1 MEITKIPKRTV
12 TLITPPDAKLVDKG
26 KYQQKRVA
34 AYCRVSTDSEEQL
47 TSYNTQKKVYTEM
60 IQDNK
65 EWTLAGIYAD
75 EGISGTQ
82 AKHRDQFNKMIKD
95 ALDGKIDYII
105 TKSVSRF
112 ARNTV
117 ECLEFVRMLKA
128 RGIGII
134 FEEQK
139 IDTLKTDSELYLVIY
154 AGFAQSESESISKN
168 ITWAKR
174 KNFEDGIVSYH
185 WGHFLGYK
193 KGADGMPEI
202 VPEEAEIIKS
212 IFTLFLEGST
222 IRDICNVL
230 TEKKAPTKLNKDKWS
245 VSTIQRIL
253 RNEKYCGD
261 AILQKTVT
269 IDPIT
274 KTQKKNTGEAPMYY
288 VHNCHTPI
296 ISRETFNRAQEE
308 LIRRNAIP
316 LSTNKGTMSTQ
327 SRYSKYAL
335 TEVMHCAECGSRY
348 RRIIWKRNG
357 KSLIVWRC
365 VNRWENGKKYCKESP
380 TITEADLHAAIVRA
394 INRFNEED
402 SSAYRTLLKVSLC
415 DALGMTAGAEEID
428 LLDRRVAALNKQML
442 AMVEETMKTGNTLE
456 SREAEFKELSD
467 EMGQL
472 KAQIEAIKETAQA
485 NTENGEERLLR
496 LNRKIEDLE
505 KGITD
510 YDDSVVRQIIECVRI
525 HKDGKAEIIFG
536 GGKTIIE
543 QFTPLSK
550 RKNKKESSL

>member
-1 MEITKIPKRTV
+1 MTIKNNNNDCNGNILALNEHIRIREDFVMQTIDDLYDRYLNIYTAPDDDKSVERSIYVEYQPIITKSV
-12 TLITPPDAKLVDKG
+12 
-26 KYQQKRVA
+26 
-34 AYCRVSTDSEEQL
+34 
-47 TSYNTQKKVYTEM
+47 
-60 IQDNK
+60 
-65 EWTLAGIYAD
+65 
-75 EGISGTQ
+75 
-82 AKHRDQFNKMIKD
+82 
-95 ALDGKIDYII
+95 YII

-117 ECLEFVRMLKA
+117 ECLDYVRMLKA

-174 KNFEDGIVSYH
+174 KNYEDGIVTYH
-185 WGHFLGYK
+185 YGHFLGYR
-193 KGADGMPEI
+193 KGPDGMPEVI
-202 VPEEAEIIKS
+202 PEEAEIIKS

-222 IRDICNVL
+222 LREICDIL
-230 TEKKAPTKLNKDKWS
+230 TEKKAPTKLKKDKWS

-269 IDPIT
+269 IDCIT

-296 ISRETFNRAQEE
+296 ISREVFNRTQEE

-316 LSTNKGTMSTQ
+316 LSSNKNALSTQ

-335 TEVMHCAECGSRY
+335 SEVMHCAECGSRY
-348 RRIIWKRNG
+348 RRIVWKRNSV
-357 KSLIVWRC
+357 SLVVWRC
-365 VNRWENGKKYCKESP
+365 VNRWENGSKVCPNSP

-394 INRFNEED
+394 INRFNDED
-402 SSAYRTLLKVSLC
+402 AATYRMLLKVSLC
-415 DALGMTAGAEEID
+415 DALGMKAGAEEID
-428 LLDRRVAALNKQML
+428 LLSKRIDALTKQTME
-442 AMVEETMKTGNTLE
+442 MVEETMKSGDTVD

-467 EMGQL
+467 EIEQL
-472 KAQIEAIKETAQA
+472 KAQVEAIRKAAQA
-485 NTENGEERLLR
+485 NSEDSETRLQSLSK
-496 LNRKIEDLE
+496 KIEDLYN
-505 KGITD
+505 GIED
-510 YDDSVVRQIIECVRI
+510 YDDAVVRQIIECVRI
-525 HKDGKAEIIFG
+525 HKDGTAEIIFG
-536 GGKTIIE
+536 GGITINE
-543 QFTPLSK
+543 QLTPLTK
-550 RKNKKESSL
+550 KKNKENRDGN